1 MDALRRA
8 ELEKRGDGGER
19 EQPATEAR
27 DPASPEDLDAPAPGP
42 ARDLDTTQALP
53 EDIPFADDEDS
64 AAAEADADASG
75 PFAGLTLSLE
85 AIDDDEQDDPDDSGA
100 KRRASL
106 LGAGGGTSLGTSSAV
121 AGDPPSVQAERPE
134 AVAAATR
141 GEPVAGDRD
150 DSPTVASATSANAAL
165 RSFFDDGD
173 TFDGTR
179 SRPFAAEELE
189 LPLSDTSQV
198 TAETLFEAGR
208 SGPGRMRVAGLVAAS
223 VGFALAFVAAVG
235 FYYYQLTPTPQAPLP
250 VAELPPSRPP
260 APSPPAQSFTA
271 ETEVEAPSAAPPTA
285 PEDTAAAEPEAVA
298 APPAAKPAEPSPAP
312 NPNAAGPDSE
322 AGEGQ
327 RQPAEPDPLAH
338 PALPGAPAPI
348 AERAGGALRAA
359 RSSDLNGLL
368 ERAYADFGAG
378 RLASAERRYRQ
389 VLDVVPAQRDATLGL
404 AAIAERRGDL
414 GAAFERY
421 AAVLER
427 HPGDEVAI
435 AALFRL
441 SDGADAVANPAR
453 LKVLLDDAEE
463 PAPLWY
469 ALGRHYARRSD
480 WRQAQEAFFNAFRSA
495 RDRAD
500 YAYNLAVALDR
511 LGQSAAAV
519 DYYQK
524 ALSLA
529 GSGSASFSG
538 DVVRARLAALR
549 EAADARR

>member
-8 ELEKRGDGGER
+8 ELEKRSAGGDPA
-19 EQPATEAR
+19 QPAGEAR
-27 DPASPEDLDAPAPGP
+27 DPAPSEALDTPAAGP
-42 ARDLDTTQALP
+42 PRDLDTTQALP
-53 EDIPFADDEDS
+53 EDAPAAEDAGHPEAAESAADD
-64 AAAEADADASG
+64 DASG
-75 PFAGLTLSLE
+75 RFAGLTLSLE
-85 AIDDDEQDDPDDSGA
+85 AIDDDEPDTPDDAGA

-106 LGAGGGTSLGTSSAV
+106 LGAGGGTSISDASADDPASV
-121 AGDPPSVQAERPE
+121 EAEWPREDAVGARGDPAPDE
-134 AVAAATR
+134 
-141 GEPVAGDRD
+141 GD

-179 SRPFAAEELE
+179 SRPFVAEELE
-189 LPLSDTSQV
+189 KPLSDTSQV

-208 SGPGRMRVAGLVAAS
+208 SGPGRLRVAGLVVAA

-250 VAELPPSRPP
+250 VAELPPSPPP
-260 APSPPAQSFTA
+260 APPPARSFTA
-271 ETEVEAPSAAPPTA
+271 ETEVEAPPTA
-285 PEDTAAAEPEAVA
+285 PEDTADAAPEAVA
-298 APPAAKPAEPSPAP
+298 PPAVKPTEPAPAP
-312 NPNAAGPDSE
+312 NPNGTDTQSAAGE
-322 AGEGQ
+322 TQ
-327 RQPAEPDPLAH
+327 RQPPDPDPLAH
-338 PALPGAPAPI
+338 PALPDTPAPV
-348 AERAGGALRAA
+348 AERASGALRAA

-378 RLASAERRYRQ
+378 RLAAAERRYRQ
-389 VLDVVPAQRDATLGL
+389 VLDVAPAQRDAALGL
-404 AAIAERRGDL
+404 AAVAERRGEL
-414 GAAFERY
+414 GEAFARY

-441 SDGADAVANPAR
+441 SDGTDAVATPAA
-453 LKVLLDDAEE
+453 LKVMLDDAEE

-469 ALGRHYARRSD
+469 ALGRHYARRGD
-480 WRQAQEAFFNAFRSA
+480 WRQAQEAFFNAFRFA

-511 LGQSAAAV
+511 LGQSDAAI
-519 DYYQK
+519 DFYQK

-529 GSGSASFSG
+529 GTGPASFSG